1 MFVASRSNKLL
12 VSAGHWDNSFRVES
26 LEKGKIITCVA
37 YHQGEGAWCF
47 TGGGG
52 GGGGGIGSGKD
63 RCGWLRTSCSNQKF
77 VVGGGCCP
85 MPVPNVNVC

>member
-26 LEKGKIITCVA
+26 LEKGKIVARVA

-47 TGGGG
+47 TGGRGEG
-52 GGGGGIGSGKD
+52 EGEEG
-63 RCGWLRTSCSNQKF
+63 LEVERT
-77 VVGGGCCP
+77 G
-85 MPVPNVNVC
+85 VNG

>member
-47 TGGGG
+47 TGGGEVEG
-52 GGGGGIGSGKD
+52 EEG
-63 RCGWLRTSCSNQKF
+63 LEVERTG
-77 VVGGGCCP
+77 VDG
-85 MPVPNVNVC
+85 